1 VWQGHSAASPGA
13 CPGLGLWRP
22 MWERPRLRRQRLRQ
36 HHAVSPPSHPAQTL
50 VHHSGQLHPARQPA
64 PSSSRTG
71 AAPALAP
78 PSATSPSP
86 ALRSPAAGQRQRAGA
101 GAHSAAPQPPP
112 SSACDLALHLASR
125 QQQQPCSH
133 LPAPSAVHSAFG
145 ARPLQTTR
153 ATTVP
158 TPSRLK
164 ASTVEVSNKSTRLK
178 SGGQDT

>member
-1 VWQGHSAASPGA
+1 MAGA
-13 CPGLGLWRP
+13 QCGQPRCV
-22 MWERPRLRRQRLRQ
+22 PRLRPSAAHVGAAQNEMTAPSPASRRQP
-36 HHAVSPPSHPAQTL
+36 ASHPAQTL
-50 VHHSGQLHPARQPA
+50 AHHSGQLHPARQPA
-64 PSSSRTG
+64 PSSRTG

-112 SSACDLALHLASR
+112 SACDLALHLASR
-125 QQQQPCSH
+125 QQQQPCGH
-133 LPAPSAVHSAFG
+133 LPAPSAVHSALG